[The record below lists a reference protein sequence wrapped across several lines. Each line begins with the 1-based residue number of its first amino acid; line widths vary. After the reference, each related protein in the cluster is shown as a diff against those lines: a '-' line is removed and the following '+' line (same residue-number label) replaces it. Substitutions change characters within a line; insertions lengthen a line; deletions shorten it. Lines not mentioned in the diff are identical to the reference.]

1 MVYCTHCGV
10 ANQTHATY
18 CLVCGKLLQAPS
30 PFSPRKKTGSNNLL
44 SSLLT
49 VAFALSLLGGF
60 AIFHLSI
67 ANLNLFPSS
76 GGTSSS
82 ATMPNQTS
90 GSDTFVNC
98 NNVPTTPDEVRSVLN
113 LSSNVEIGSP
123 QASCPNSKPGGWLV
137 DPNHTGVT
145 ATLHPGMCVD
155 FDGRS
160 TNFSNENALGW
171 TMPPDWHNVTPV
183 RAYIIQDTI
192 VTGEGLT
199 VYWSPCQHVQP

>member
-10 ANQTHATY
+10 ANHTHATF
-18 CLVCGKLLQAPS
+18 CSACGKLLQAPS
-30 PFSPRKKTGSNNLL
+30 PLSPRKKTGSNNLL

-67 ANLNLFPSS
+67 TNLNLFSS
-76 GGTSSS
+76 PGGTSSS

-90 GSDTFVNC
+90 GSGTFVNC
-98 NNVPTTPDEVRSVLN
+98 NNVATTPDGVRSALN
-113 LSSNVEIGSP
+113 LSSNVVIGSP
-123 QASCPNSKPGGWLV
+123 QASCPGGKPGGWLV

-171 TMPPDWHNVTPV
+171 TMPPDWHNVAPV